1 MFHKH
6 FNRKI
11 KTHSIVVATTLSPIE
26 FATVLT
32 FVASQTLDIVS
43 TIQVLRLVTIVFMIK
58 NDFNGTQ

>member
-11 KTHSIVVATTLSPIE
+11 KTHSIVVDTTLSPIE

-43 TIQVLRLVTIVFMIK
+43 TIQVLRLVTIVSMIK